1 MNWVLKVTT
10 YHNKTSK
17 KIIKDETAKARARG
31 IKGEK
36 IIALAWT
43 KVRAREQL

>member
-10 YHNKTSK
+10 YHNKTSI
-17 KIIKDETAKARARG
+17 KIIKDKTAKACTLV

-43 KVRAREQL
+43 KVQVREKL